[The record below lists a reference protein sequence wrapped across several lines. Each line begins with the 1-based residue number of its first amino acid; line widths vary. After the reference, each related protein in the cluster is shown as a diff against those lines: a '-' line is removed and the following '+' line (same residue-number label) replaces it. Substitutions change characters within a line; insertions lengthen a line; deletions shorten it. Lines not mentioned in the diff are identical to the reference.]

1 MAAGDAAVIK
11 RVTPPGEDRPGE
23 GRMARWSRL
32 KQEARS
38 ENDKP
43 PAVAEAEK
51 TAALVPAAP
60 PDGAGDEK
68 NDPLKDLPPIES
80 LGKDSDYSMFMRE
93 GVPDD
98 RRAEAL
104 QKLWTSDP
112 TFREAFPFEMHM
124 EDYHTTFRPI
134 DALRDTIY
142 KAGRGFLTP
151 EDIVASSGDDAE
163 KTAVAEKTEEET
175 VADRTDATGP
185 GDDAAGALPAPE
197 SSSEPLQ
204 LPDGQK
210 GQAALAPEQAV
221 NKSDRSD

>member
-1 MAAGDAAVIK
+1 MIK

-38 ENDKP
+38 GHDKP

-60 PDGAGDEK
+60 PPGAAGGEK
-68 NDPLKDLPPIES
+68 DDPLKDLPPIES

-104 QKLWTSDP
+104 RKLWTSDP
-112 TFREAFPFEMHM
+112 AFQEAFPFEMHM
-124 EDYHTTFRPI
+124 EDYHATFTPI
-134 DALRDTIY
+134 DALKDTIY
-142 KAGRGFLTP
+142 KVGRGFLTS
-151 EDIVASSGDDAE
+151 EDIAARSGE
-163 KTAVAEKTEEET
+163 AVEKTEEGVVT
-175 VADRTDATGP
+175 DRTDAAGS
-185 GDDAAGALPAPE
+185 GDAAAGAVLEIEPSPE
-197 SSSEPLQ
+197 SSPDPLQ
-204 LPDGQK
+204 FPDGSE
-210 GQAALAPEQAV
+210 GQAAAAPEQPV
-221 NKSDRSD
+221 DKSDGSDRRS